1 MPSASVGGCD
11 DSCTLRSFPPSE
23 ASVVG
28 LSSSRSGASDRS
40 PKAAAVN
47 LKAADKVRGG
57 VFWDHMPER
66 ASGKVLRR
74 RSLGVGGAEFQE

>member
-23 ASVVG
+23 ASVVVL
-28 LSSSRSGASDRS
+28 LSSSSEASDRS
-40 PKAAAVN
+40 LKAVDVN
-47 LKAADKVRGG
+47 LKAADKVREG
-57 VFWDHMPER
+57 VICDHMPER